1 MDKNLW
7 QLQEKTKLLQFF
19 ESMNNKEFYE
29 RYNKRHRELR
39 TNRELIYESYNLNSQ
54 QFEKFKLKH
63 YEKHCIYQIQNG
75 QQVENF
81 TLTDANNQKRVTQQE
96 VEKIGNYAQHYKEKD
111 QALKQIKTI
120 INE

>member
-1 MDKNLW
+1 MVNFYKFKQKDKYKNMDKNLW

-39 TNRELIYESYNLNSQ
+39 TNRELIYESYGLNMQ
-54 QFEKFKLKH
+54 QYEKMKQRH
-63 YEKHCIYQIQNG
+63 YEKHCIFQIQNG

-81 TLTDANNQKRVTQQE
+81 TLTDANN
-96 VEKIGNYAQHYKEKD
+96 
-111 QALKQIKTI
+111 
-120 INE
+120 